1 VLVCVTDS
9 KIEERVC
16 VCVCVCVR
24 EKEKKRFCV
33 TERVSVFVNA
43 CMCLGV

>member
-1 VLVCVTDS
+1 MLVCVTES
-9 KIEERVC
+9 KVDEG

-24 EKEKKRFCV
+24 EKEKKRVCV

-43 CMCLGV
+43 CLGV